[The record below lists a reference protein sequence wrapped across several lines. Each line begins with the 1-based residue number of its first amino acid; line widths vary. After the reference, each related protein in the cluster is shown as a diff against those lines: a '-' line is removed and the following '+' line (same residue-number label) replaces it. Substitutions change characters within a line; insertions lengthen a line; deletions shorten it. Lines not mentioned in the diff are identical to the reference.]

1 MRQLWGLCAQKR
13 ELPPPELLHLM
24 GGENVLIEQQKQKP
38 FIDIISIGA

>member
-24 GGENVLIEQQKQKP
+24 GGENVLIEQQKP
-38 FIDIISIGA
+38 FIDIIIIGA